1 MTPKCDTGQTKFNSL
16 NAEQSGNTLE
26 SAGFEGIRSVH
37 HPRNPQ
43 STVIKRKRGH
53 YAARAVPLKKSR
65 ITITAERNTLSR
77 VFI

>member
-1 MTPKCDTGQTKFNSL
+1 MTPKCDTGQIKFNSL

-43 STVIKRKRGH
+43 STVIKRKRGIIPPEPF
-53 YAARAVPLKKSR
+53 R
-65 ITITAERNTLSR
+65 
-77 VFI
+77 